1 VASPTL
7 ERAEERADCAIRRA
21 RAPIDP
27 IIRMG
32 ISTRAANRTASVVVV
47 HRRRLKAAAIE
58 FSFWIIPH
66 HRSETAVLYG
76 RSRVPRSAADSSPKQ
91 FASGGLRF
99 EEACEDCRFCDD
111 RERLDRGVLRNGER
125 RPSGRATHFFRQLGD
140 RCRRQ
145 VRLRRQGAGFRHEWR
160 LRRVSDRGRD
170 GRDALT
176 RRHVF
181 AIALARSKRLLSLTP
196 GVAAPT
202 RTPSYGIA
210 SAPRSSADGSAPP
223 LGAAAQRSPLAPRGR
238 QGTTSSNSAS
248 SGRRRR
254 STRDGRREEGRQ
266 S

>member
-7 ERAEERADCAIRRA
+7 ERADCAIRRA

-125 RPSGRATHFFRQLGD
+125 RPSGRVTHFFRQRGD

-160 LRRVSDRGRD
+160 LRRVSDRGRAVAMRSLED
-170 GRDALT
+170 TFSRLRWQGR
-176 RRHVF
+176 
-181 AIALARSKRLLSLTP
+181 
-196 GVAAPT
+196 
-202 RTPSYGIA
+202 
-210 SAPRSSADGSAPP
+210 
-223 LGAAAQRSPLAPRGR
+223 
-238 QGTTSSNSAS
+238 
-248 SGRRRR
+248 SGCCR
-254 STRDGRREEGRQ
+254 
-266 S
+266 